1 MVLSKRR
8 GQVQEGQGTMKGTQ
22 ARERGG
28 DVYLRGRREKCKNG
42 EWRRKERA
50 ERGEELGDGGTSG
63 NKFRG
68 GEGDKSA
75 RTRLLYSV

>member
-1 MVLSKRR
+1 M
-8 GQVQEGQGTMKGTQ
+8 
-22 ARERGG
+22 
-28 DVYLRGRREKCKNG
+28 YLRGRREKCKNG